1 MKKLKKKI
9 NLVLCCEN
17 SLIRDIEYQSPLG
30 ISDHGIIKFSYNI
43 KCISNAYNV
52 NRYFYVK
59 GDYNTIKICLRK
71 TNWYQLFDG
80 KDVQEMWDII
90 SEILFENE
98 KMYIPNKV
106 LEINGDTKCKETFFM
121 VIGQKIKKKH
131 ILWKRYM

>member
-1 MKKLKKKI
+1 M
-9 NLVLCCEN
+9 
-17 SLIRDIEYQSPLG
+17 
-30 ISDHGIIKFSYNI
+30 
-43 KCISNAYNV
+43 

-106 LEINGDTKCKETFFM
+106 LEINGDTKYKETFFM